1 MFCVYDTMSLCSI
14 FPSLIKF
21 KNKFLQLHVARK
33 HIRKRR
39 KTFFQTSVINK
50 HSSHSVIKFENIR
63 VLNGKQ
69 GSQGIL
75 AARATS
81 QSHSKMKFKST
92 NHIQSCRLNQPISIS
107 ECHETIYLSFIS
119 ILMQIFPFF
128 HSLAILL
135 FLKIV
140 IFMINW

>member
-1 MFCVYDTMSLCSI
+1 MGLCSI
-14 FPSLIKF
+14 FPSLIKLT
-21 KNKFLQLHVARK
+21 NKFLQLHVVRK

-75 AARATS
+75 AARVVRAPDLNS
-81 QSHSKMKFKST
+81 EVAGSSPVLSLKLALFSVVPNST
-92 NHIQSCRLNQPISIS
+92 PRP
-107 ECHETIYLSFIS
+107 
-119 ILMQIFPFF
+119 
-128 HSLAILL
+128 SL
-135 FLKIV
+135 
-140 IFMINW
+140 